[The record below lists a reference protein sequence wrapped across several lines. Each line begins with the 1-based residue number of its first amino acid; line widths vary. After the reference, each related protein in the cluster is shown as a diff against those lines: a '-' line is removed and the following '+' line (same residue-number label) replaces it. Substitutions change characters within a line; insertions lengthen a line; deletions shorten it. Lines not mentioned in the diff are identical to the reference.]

1 MLHEDPRQRAPADV
15 ALCSPFFSIPFA
27 PHIEDLVMLPTPVLR
42 LLNVLDGD
50 YLESEEGYEDAVE
63 DVREECQKYGP
74 VVSLLVPKES
84 PGRGQVF
91 VEYANAGD
99 SKAAQKLLTGRRFD
113 GKFVV
118 ATFYPLSAYKRGY
131 LYQTL
136 L

>member
-1 MLHEDPRQRAPADV
+1 MSADQHHRHPWSLFRHTGTRKCV
-15 ALCSPFFSIPFA
+15 PSSLWNGPLCLLSP
-27 PHIEDLVMLPTPVLR
+27 
-42 LLNVLDGD
+42 
-50 YLESEEGYEDAVE
+50 
-63 DVREECQKYGP
+63 
-74 VVSLLVPKES
+74 
-84 PGRGQVF
+84 QVF

-99 SKAAQKLLTGRRFD
+99 SKAAQKLLTGRMFD